1 MKYLVLLLVI
11 GVAVALWSSQRRRQA
26 PAAQRRPAAPPSP
39 QDMVAC
45 AHCGVHLPRPDAL
58 AAGALHYC
66 SAEHREA
73 GPARPR

>member
-11 GVAVALWSSQRRRQA
+11 GVAVALWSSQCRRQA

-45 AHCGVHLPRPDAL
+45 AHCGVHLPRSDAL
-58 AAGALHYC
+58 LLGNHSFC
-66 SAEHREA
+66 CEEHRRL
-73 GPARPR
+73 GARG